1 MFGSRNHGEMTKSEG
16 KIKHQLELLGFLTA
30 YRARWMTV
38 GLPFLF
44 YIYLEINDRSI
55 FDTFSRDFQ
64 DVSTVVPVFSTMK
77 RVRKPSEKIVGAS
90 EIRVPQTNHQK
101 YHQKRSR
108 PTVDKERQEAAA
120 AADAL
125 KQALKEQVN
134 KTVSAP
140 SVTFAVKDK
149 ATELI
154 LSDDLMNCKGVE
166 GGFRMARATHGVHR
180 GEYYWECH
188 ILPSKDPNAHVRIGW
203 STEKGELQAP
213 VGYDKFSFAYR
224 DIEGSKV
231 HNSQR
236 VDHYGESF
244 GRGDVIGCYL
254 YITNHTEA
262 GEEEGQSQPTRQN
275 EIRFFKNGKDQ
286 GVAFSGEQ
294 IPSGAG
300 WVRHTFT
307 TQSMHLPSPSS
318 LCMYLLPTLSCIVS
332 YSYRYITLLF
342 LCTCKLK
349 SV

>member
-1 MFGSRNHGEMTKSEG
+1 
-16 KIKHQLELLGFLTA
+16 
-30 YRARWMTV
+30 
-38 GLPFLF
+38 
-44 YIYLEINDRSI
+44 
-55 FDTFSRDFQ
+55 
-64 DVSTVVPVFSTMK
+64 MK
-77 RVRKPSEKIVGAS
+77 RVRKPTEKIVGAA
-90 EIRVPQTNHQK
+90 ETRVPQTTHQK
-101 YHQKRSR
+101 YHPKRSR
-108 PTVDKERQEAAA
+108 PTVDKERQEAVAA
-120 AADAL
+120 ANAL

-140 SVTFAVKDK
+140 SVTFALKDK

-180 GEYYWECH
+180 GEYYWECQ

-244 GRGDVIGCYL
+244 GPGDVIGCYL
-254 YITNHTEA
+254 CIANQTEVI
-262 GEEEGQSQPTRQN
+262 GKTGQSQPTQQN
-275 EIRFFKNGKDQ
+275 VIRFFKNGKDQ

-300 WVRHTFT
+300 WVCLYTRK
-307 TQSMHLPSPSS
+307 PS
-318 LCMYLLPTLSCIVS
+318 
-332 YSYRYITLLF
+332 F
-342 LCTCKLK
+342 
-349 SV
+349 

>member
-1 MFGSRNHGEMTKSEG
+1 MGLVGLLGYFSSLRDANTRRPQQRGGKGGRREGKVERKRGIFFFGSPFILKLQKMCVDFHS
-16 KIKHQLELLGFLTA
+16 QF
-30 YRARWMTV
+30 
-38 GLPFLF
+38 PFLLF
-44 YIYLEINDRSI
+44 HHFVYHLRIHSQP
-55 FDTFSRDFQ
+55 T
-64 DVSTVVPVFSTMK
+64 TMK
-77 RVRKPSEKIVGAS
+77 RVRKPTEKIVGAA
-90 EIRVPQTNHQK
+90 ETRVPQTTHQK
-101 YHQKRSR
+101 YHPKRSR
-108 PTVDKERQEAAA
+108 PTVDKERQEAVAA
-120 AADAL
+120 ANAL

-140 SVTFAVKDK
+140 SVTFALKDK

-180 GEYYWECH
+180 GEYYWECQ

-244 GRGDVIGCYL
+244 GPGDVIGCYL
-254 YITNHTEA
+254 CIANQTEVV
-262 GEEEGQSQPTRQN
+262 GKTGQSQPTQQN
-275 EIRFFKNGKDQ
+275 VIRFFKNGKDQ

-300 WVRHTFT
+300 WVCLYTRI
-307 TQSMHLPSPSS
+307 PS
-318 LCMYLLPTLSCIVS
+318 
-332 YSYRYITLLF
+332 F
-342 LCTCKLK
+342 
-349 SV
+349 